1 MLLKLNRLLGCRI
14 KYRSHSPFY
23 YILKLFIMYPVTV
36 VTSMAYTF
44 GLVMY
49 LANFDSVGCVD
60 SFVVCMKTTELTF
73 LFFLFLSYEFFSK
86 VRRDRME
93 ETVTSIVNRRSNV
106 VWMQSI
112 LLVFLNLIYCTIFV
126 IYQIR
131 MMKNNEIN
139 SRYYL
144 IFILISVFL
153 YHFLLYLLAILSGR
167 VFSLLRSK
175 AAGYCLLVAVWF
187 LFSPKLIVTL
197 HQISYGKEWLYRI
210 SDLLGIYS
218 RDYESL
224 LDFYYIFSLEA
235 VNFQRILFWI
245 MLMLSVIFIYSRI
258 RVGKLWGGLAVVGTV
273 VSLSLIHISEP
284 TRRTQ

>member
-1 MLLKLNRLLGCRI
+1 
-14 KYRSHSPFY
+14 
-23 YILKLFIMYPVTV
+23 MYPVTV

-112 LLVFLNLIYCTIFV
+112 LLVFLNLLYCTIFV

-153 YHFLLYLLAILSGR
+153 YHFLLYFEWKGFLSTKIQSSR
-167 VFSLLRSK
+167 V
-175 AAGYCLLVAVWF
+175 
-187 LFSPKLIVTL
+187 
-197 HQISYGKEWLYRI
+197 
-210 SDLLGIYS
+210 
-218 RDYESL
+218 
-224 LDFYYIFSLEA
+224 
-235 VNFQRILFWI
+235 
-245 MLMLSVIFIYSRI
+245 LSVGCCLVSFQSQADCHSPPNL
-258 RVGKLWGGLAVVGTV
+258 LWKGMAV
-273 VSLSLIHISEP
+273 P
-284 TRRTQ
+284 DQ